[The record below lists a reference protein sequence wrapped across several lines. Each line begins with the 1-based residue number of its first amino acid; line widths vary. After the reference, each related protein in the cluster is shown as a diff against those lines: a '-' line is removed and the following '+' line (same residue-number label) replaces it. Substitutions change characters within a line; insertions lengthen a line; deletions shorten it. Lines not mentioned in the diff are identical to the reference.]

1 MYGIFTWVCILYK
14 ESVFDVILQDLI
26 SFKIYTSLF

>member
-1 MYGIFTWVCILYK
+1 MELFTWVYILYK

-26 SFKIYTSLF
+26 SFKIYTSLFL